1 MSYGRCRQSCFDLFL
16 PSIYFTKVSLGNLPS
31 RKLRQSDTALS
42 KDDYSNVEDYAF
54 QPIYAFENILEGL
67 VVFTNG
73 LILLTIFYV

>member
-1 MSYGRCRQSCFDLFL
+1 MADADS
-16 PSIYFTKVSLGNLPS
+16 PVSIYSFLQSTLPKVSLGNLPS